1 MITLIIILVL
11 ISIYM
16 NYKLYKISPE
26 LNPSDFSII
35 EFLIWVFSTATL
47 TVIILFFITYLS
59 FKYLP

>member
-26 LNPSDFSII
+26 LNPCDFSII
-35 EFLIWVFSTATL
+35 GFLIWVFSTAGL

-59 FKYLP
+59 VKYLP